1 MPVCE
6 HGKHLP
12 TMEDV
17 MNNII
22 GLNVAILNADG
33 FEQVEMLKRPKVLD
47 RAGAK
52 TSTPLH
58 ATGRCPGCLIR

>member
-1 MPVCE
+1 
-6 HGKHLP
+6 
-12 TMEDV
+12 

>member
-1 MPVCE
+1 VPVCE

-33 FEQVEMLKRPKVLD
+33 FEQVEMLKRPNLLY
-47 RAGAK
+47 
-52 TSTPLH
+52 S
-58 ATGRCPGCLIR
+58 